1 LTTAIGD
8 NAAEFRAATSSATL
22 TVSAVVTPPT
32 GPTLSELTTGLAP
45 AANMDEPAGV
55 VLDGTG
61 IAYVVDS
68 FRNAIRRVGTDGAV
82 VTIAGQSSV
91 NPGSSDGTGAA
102 ASFNRPRGIALGS
115 DGALYVTDTLNHTIR
130 RITTAGVVTTFAG
143 TAGSSGTTDGTGS
156 AARFGF
162 PSGIVGDGSGALY
175 VSDQENNTIRKV
187 TLAGVTTTIAGNGSI
202 TAADGVGTSAGLPR
216 PGGLALSGN
225 SLYVTAFGEASTNGG
240 NLGELRRM
248 DFSDGS
254 VHTVAGIGSQ
264 ASAPVETQV
273 DGDATHAVFQ
283 FGFYQTGGNDTVNR
297 AAVAVTAGGTVYVTD
312 PGNGS
317 LRTVTAGVTTTLVF
331 GRVPEPNGDGNTIP
345 GAAFGDATEE
355 LALAVDPLGFLVVTD
370 ASDCDVRRIAQS
382 GATSVAAGLHDRC
395 GALNGKGSGALFGTP
410 GGVAAAPDG
419 TLYVADTN
427 NSAIRRIAVDG
438 TVTTFAGPMGS
449 PGSNDGTATTARFY
463 QPSGIVMDAAGILYV
478 ADSTG
483 TTIRRIALDGG
494 VTTLAGS
501 ATNFGYAEG
510 AGASVRFSGI
520 KGLAI
525 DTAGVMYAADS
536 GNLAIRKITSAG
548 VVSILTGGPTS
559 TGTVTTVAG
568 AASDNFTRVGSNPRL
583 GSPSGIAIL
592 GPKSIAVAASRVY
605 GPGVYGSVYVL
616 TLP

>member
-1 LTTAIGD
+1 M
-8 NAAEFRAATSSATL
+8 
-22 TVSAVVTPPT
+22 
-32 GPTLSELTTGLAP
+32 GPAPRPVLA
-45 AANMDEPAGV
+45 
-55 VLDGTG
+55 
-61 IAYVVDS
+61 
-68 FRNAIRRVGTDGAV
+68 
-82 VTIAGQSSV
+82 
-91 NPGSSDGTGAA
+91 
-102 ASFNRPRGIALGS
+102 
-115 DGALYVTDTLNHTIR
+115 
-130 RITTAGVVTTFAG
+130 
-143 TAGSSGTTDGTGS
+143 
-156 AARFGF
+156 F
-162 PSGIVGDGSGALY
+162 PHIVGDGSGALY

-225 SLYVTAFGEASTNGG
+225 SLYVAAFGEASTNGG
-240 NLGELRRM
+240 NLGQLRRM

-297 AAVAVTAGGTVYVTD
+297 AAGAVTAGGTVYVTD

-438 TVTTFAGPMGS
+438 TVTTFAGLMGS

-501 ATNFGYAEG
+501 ATNFGYADG

-548 VVSILTGGPTS
+548 VVSTLTGGPTS
-559 TGTVTTVAG
+559 TGTAAEPTLRPWGVAVAADGTVYVADNNNYSVRTVSSSGTVTTVAG

-605 GPGVYGSVYVL
+605 GPGVYGSIYVL